1 MKVENACLLVVDDI
15 AEARYAKVRALQKA
29 GWSVNETSGGEE
41 TLAFVASRPTDL
53 VVLDTMLPDILGT
66 EVCREIKRTR
76 PDIMVLQ
83 TSATFVG
90 ADHRVSA
97 LDAGAD
103 AYLVEP
109 AEAPVLV
116 ATVRALLRAK
126 SAEDQLRVAN
136 ERLLAR
142 TLELEA
148 LLCSAP
154 IGLAFFDK
162 AGRCTR
168 INDEFAGISALAAK
182 GQIGRTFKEIFPN
195 SASSL
200 ETLLGE
206 VFSTGTAL
214 RNIELSEGSSA
225 ASRHWLTG
233 FFPVRDASGDITA
246 AGCWAVDISER
257 KRAEEH
263 KELLI
268 HELDHRVKNT
278 LTVVQSLASQ
288 TFRGASVD
296 AKVEAFENRL
306 CALSAAHDVLTR
318 GSWRAADLRE
328 LVVKAAELHG
338 ASDRFSVE
346 GPDLKLKPKAALALA
361 MGLHELCNNALKYG
375 ALSSSEGRVN
385 VCWSVE
391 GETGP
396 PRLRLIWKETGGPRV
411 ETPVDRG
418 FGSKLLEKSLAS
430 DLKGTISLDFS
441 PDGVTCAMSAPIAVC
456 E

>member
-1 MKVENACLLVVDDI
+1 MKVENARLLVVNDI

-41 TLAFVASRPTDL
+41 TLAFVASRPPDL
-53 VVLDTMLPDILGT
+53 IVLDTMLPDILGT
-66 EVCREIKRTR
+66 DVCREIKRKR

-83 TSATFVG
+83 TSATFIG

-182 GQIGRTFKEIFPN
+182 GQIGRTFEEIFPN

-200 ETLLGE
+200 DM
-206 VFSTGTAL
+206 
-214 RNIELSEGSSA
+214 
-225 ASRHWLTG
+225 
-233 FFPVRDASGDITA
+233 P
-246 AGCWAVDISER
+246 
-257 KRAEEH
+257 
-263 KELLI
+263 
-268 HELDHRVKNT
+268 
-278 LTVVQSLASQ
+278 LA
-288 TFRGASVD
+288 
-296 AKVEAFENRL
+296 
-306 CALSAAHDVLTR
+306 
-318 GSWRAADLRE
+318 
-328 LVVKAAELHG
+328 
-338 ASDRFSVE
+338 RFSQRE
-346 GPDLKLKPKAALALA
+346 P
-361 MGLHELCNNALKYG
+361 LCG
-375 ALSSSEGRVN
+375 
-385 VCWSVE
+385 
-391 GETGP
+391 
-396 PRLRLIWKETGGPRV
+396 
-411 ETPVDRG
+411 
-418 FGSKLLEKSLAS
+418 
-430 DLKGTISLDFS
+430 
-441 PDGVTCAMSAPIAVC
+441 M
-456 E
+456 